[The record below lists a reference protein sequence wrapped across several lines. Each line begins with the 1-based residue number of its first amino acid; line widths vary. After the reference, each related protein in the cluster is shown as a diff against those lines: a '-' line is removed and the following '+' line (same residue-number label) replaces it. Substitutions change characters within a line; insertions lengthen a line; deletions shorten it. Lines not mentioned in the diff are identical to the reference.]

1 MKLLPLL
8 TRTALTRSPKPFL
21 FLRGGDRRLAYREE
35 ENLGLYVH
43 IPFCRS
49 LCSFC
54 PYCKTLYRKDEADR
68 YVKDLLAEID
78 LAAKDGPKKKVTSL
92 YFGGGSPALLAD
104 RIGEIVKK
112 LREHFEIADGIGIEL
127 HPDDVTEKTLL
138 TLREA
143 GVTRLSIGVQ
153 SFGKKFQK
161 LLGRRAFDPR
171 AMKRALRR
179 VPFGTVSMDFIF
191 ALPGQTGDDLRRDI
205 RIAEWAGANHV
216 AFYPL
221 IPFSFAKNGLPSMP
235 SREKKRL
242 LDGLEKELLERGFRR
257 TTIWTFAKEGA
268 VYSSMTRE
276 TFLGFG
282 VSAATLLRS
291 SFKVNTF
298 STEAYH
304 ERVSRGKLPT
314 ALTLR
319 FTERQR
325 MVYWLFWTAYGM
337 EVREEEFGRFFGIP
351 LRKAFGAELLF
362 AKAAGYVTEEK
373 GRWRMTPRGAFAY
386 HLYEK
391 HYTYAYIDRM
401 WSVLGKNAFPR
412 RIAL

>member
-1 MKLLPLL
+1 
-8 TRTALTRSPKPFL
+8 
-21 FLRGGDRRLAYREE
+21 
-35 ENLGLYVH
+35 
-43 IPFCRS
+43 
-49 LCSFC
+49 
-54 PYCKTLYRKDEADR
+54 
-68 YVKDLLAEID
+68 
-78 LAAKDGPKKKVTSL
+78 
-92 YFGGGSPALLAD
+92 
-104 RIGEIVKK
+104 
-112 LREHFEIADGIGIEL
+112 
-127 HPDDVTEKTLL
+127 
-138 TLREA
+138 
-143 GVTRLSIGVQ
+143 
-153 SFGKKFQK
+153 
-161 LLGRRAFDPR
+161 
-171 AMKRALRR
+171 MKRALRR

-191 ALPGQTGDDLRRDI
+191 ALPGQTGDDLERDI
-205 RIAEWAGANHV
+205 RIAEWVGANHV

-221 IPFSFAKNGLPSMP
+221 IPFSFAKNGIPSMP
-235 SREKKRL
+235 RGEKKRL
-242 LDGLEKELLERGFRR
+242 LDGLERELLARGFRR

-268 VYSSMTRE
+268 AYSSMTRE

-298 STEAYH
+298 SREAYH

-337 EVREEEFGRFFGIP
+337 EVREEDFERFFGIP

-362 AKAAGYVTEEK
+362 AKAAGYVAEEK
-373 GRWRMTPRGAFAY
+373 GGWRMTPRGAFVY
-386 HLYEK
+386 HLLEK